1 MKRWTDD
8 RIKGIYDMK
17 QGKEGGQAESRGSKK
32 KKKKAYW
39 ENICVVLKWSEVVV
53 RELEDNVS
61 RVDNYAG

>member
-32 KKKKAYW
+32 KKRLIGKIY
-39 ENICVVLKWSEVVV
+39 VL
-53 RELEDNVS
+53 
-61 RVDNYAG
+61 Y

>member
-32 KKKKAYW
+32 KKKGLLGKYMCCT
-39 ENICVVLKWSEVVV
+39 EMV
-53 RELEDNVS
+53 
-61 RVDNYAG
+61 